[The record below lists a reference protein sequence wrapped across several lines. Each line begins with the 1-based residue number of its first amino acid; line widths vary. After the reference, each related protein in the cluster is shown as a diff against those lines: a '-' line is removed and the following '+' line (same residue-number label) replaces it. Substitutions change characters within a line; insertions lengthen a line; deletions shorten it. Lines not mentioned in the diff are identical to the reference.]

1 MHPPLGGFCICREG
15 VVHWRRKP
23 LAQGTSIMLK
33 RLPPLSD
40 LRVYRYETHKTMV
53 AGILKNVGKEDHC
66 IDPPDIDLT
75 LIVLLTLLEQASY
88 PIQLF
93 LDNFSEAKIVMIE
106 QRVAYRE
113 QATVMLAGAA
123 ELRDMIDFRETPKII
138 RLLEETIR
146 KLLSEVKMRRT
157 PFGRNSQEVEM
168 METEIEFLKVFIE
181 MLEYK
186 LNPLVQNV

>member
-1 MHPPLGGFCICREG
+1 
-15 VVHWRRKP
+15 
-23 LAQGTSIMLK
+23 
-33 RLPPLSD
+33 
-40 LRVYRYETHKTMV
+40 
-53 AGILKNVGKEDHC
+53 
-66 IDPPDIDLT
+66 
-75 LIVLLTLLEQASY
+75 
-88 PIQLF
+88 
-93 LDNFSEAKIVMIE
+93 MIE